1 MDNREAQ
8 VDVESLARWRRSTS
22 SRSGNAAATASTLI
36 LSGQLVY
43 GNCADWVN
51 LISIVDVWTAPPRAS
66 RSEHVSTSSES

>member
-1 MDNREAQ
+1 MDNRGAQ

-43 GNCADWVN
+43 GNCADWMN
-51 LISIVDVWTAPPRAS
+51 LIFDRGRVDSSPAS
-66 RSEHVSTSSES
+66 KSS